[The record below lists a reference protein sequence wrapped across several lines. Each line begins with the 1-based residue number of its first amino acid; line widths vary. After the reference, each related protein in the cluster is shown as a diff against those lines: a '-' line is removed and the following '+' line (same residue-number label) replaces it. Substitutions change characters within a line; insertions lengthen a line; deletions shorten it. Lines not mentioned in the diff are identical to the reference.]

1 MTRRPGKI
9 GIAVLIAAATA
20 VPIGTAAASPVRPF
34 HAERATSAAHGKS
47 TMRAHPSRALNSPL
61 GLMPDKIAA
70 LGVTR
75 LRSVYTG
82 LVVTDG
88 GAHLDVY
95 LTSLTPSAEAA
106 ARRLLPAGTIT
117 FRKAPHTRLQVEA
130 VHRQVTRDEPR
141 LAAAGIR
148 LVSWFP
154 GVNGDGL
161 ENIGVLRLT
170 KARARTLRRL
180 FGTRN
185 IVLHNVAP
193 SQVPVLQVTRDAD
206 SSPWDGGDN
215 IEARSGDYSYGCTSG
230 TAVTFEGTRYML
242 TAAHCFEPGWTI
254 ENAFSGHTG
263 TKMGT
268 EHSRDVVNGG
278 DDTALLS
285 MAVTGIDWTGIIGKP
300 VQIPVAG
307 DATNPDGDTVCDEGA
322 YSGEVC
328 SKVINND
335 YGCASYKGYVG
346 LSGARTEC
354 NLVEATASNNGIAV
368 QQGDSGGPM
377 IRYIDGGLRVTG
389 IVSAGSGSATCVYN
403 LPDTCSS
410 TVYYTAMDEIL
421 SDEYPGS
428 SIITG

>member
-1 MTRRPGKI
+1 MTRRLGKI
-9 GIAVLIAAATA
+9 AIAVLIAAATA
-20 VPIGTAAASPVRPF
+20 VPIGAAASPVSTS
-34 HAERATSAAHGKS
+34 RADGVTPGH
-47 TMRAHPSRALNSPL
+47 TTFRTRAHPGRALNSPL
-61 GLMPDKIAA
+61 GLMPDKVAA
-70 LGVTR
+70 LGATR

-106 ARRLLPAGTIT
+106 ALRLLPAGTIT

-170 KARARTLRRL
+170 KAKARTLRRL
-180 FGTRN
+180 FGARS
-185 IVLHNVAP
+185 ILLHNVAP
-193 SQVPVLQVTRDAD
+193 AQVPVLQQTRNAD
-206 SSPWDGGDN
+206 TSPWDGGDN
-215 IEARSGDYSYGCTSG
+215 IESASGGCTSG
-230 TAVTFEGTRYML
+230 TAITFEGTRYML
-242 TAAHCFEPGWTI
+242 TAAHCFEPGATI
-254 ENAFSGHTG
+254 ENAFEGHTG

-285 MAVTGIDWTGIIGKP
+285 MTVSGLDWTGIIGKP
-300 VQIPVAG
+300 HEVAVAG

-328 SKVINND
+328 SKVVNND
-335 YGCASYKGYVG
+335 YGCISVKGYTG

-354 NLVEATASNNGIAV
+354 NLVEATASHNGIAV
-368 QQGDSGGPM
+368 QEGDSGGPM

-389 IVSAGSGSATCVYN
+389 IVSIGSGSATCVYN
-403 LPDTCSS
+403 LPSACSS

-428 SIITG
+428 SIIAG